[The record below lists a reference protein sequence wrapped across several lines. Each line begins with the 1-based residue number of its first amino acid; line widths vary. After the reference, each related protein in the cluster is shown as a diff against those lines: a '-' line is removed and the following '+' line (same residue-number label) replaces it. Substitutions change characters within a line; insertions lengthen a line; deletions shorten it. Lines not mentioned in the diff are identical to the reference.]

1 MDVWSEDDFAI
12 DPASLAKR
20 LLGQRL
26 VRLLPDGSRL
36 AGLIVETEAYLG
48 ERDLAAHSVGARRT
62 ARTEPMF
69 GSPGTIYV
77 FLTYG
82 MHHCVNVVCGAV
94 DEPVAVLIRAL
105 EPVEGMEQMR
115 SLRGGSRSLRATDLC
130 SGPAKLCQALA
141 IDRSLDGWRFQNGP
155 KRGVGELRIER
166 TRGRAL
172 PQDRLLNTPRIG
184 VEFAGEWATAPLRWA
199 IRENPH
205 VSRGRPSGERN
216 GARSGSRVQNSK
228 RVARSTG
235 R

>member
-1 MDVWSEDDFAI
+1 MEVWSEDDFAI
-12 DPASLAKR
+12 DPASLGKR

-26 VRLLPDGSRL
+26 TRILPDGARL
-36 AGLIVETEAYLG
+36 AGVIVETEAYLG
-48 ERDLAAHSVGARRT
+48 ARDLAAHSVGARRT

-105 EPVEGMEQMR
+105 EPVEGLEQMR

-130 SGPAKLCQALA
+130 SGPAKLCQAMA
-141 IDRSLDGWRFQNGP
+141 IDRSLDGWRFQDGP
-155 KRGVGELRIER
+155 KVGVGELRIER
-166 TRGRAL
+166 TRRRAI
-172 PQDRLLNTPRIG
+172 PRSRTVNTARIG
-184 VEFAGEWATAPLRWA
+184 VDYAGEWASAPLRWA
-199 IRENPH
+199 IRESPH
-205 VSRGRPSGERN
+205 VSKGRPSDVP
-216 GARSGSRVQNSK
+216 RSSGGGGRLQNEK
-228 RVARSTG
+228 RVARSTE